1 VARKDEK
8 PDPSAKI
15 KETLDKTEDKI
26 KKAGVSGDEVVD
38 ALKKM
43 FDERT
48 RD

>member
-1 VARKDEK
+1 MAKKNDQ
-8 PDPSAKI
+8 PDPAAKV
-15 KETLDKTEDKI
+15 KEALDKTEDKI

-48 RD
+48 RG